1 MHKVVRADIRR
12 NIKLYGVALR
22 AISDAAPCQSC
33 GDTPCEP
40 HAKGAFTELEDGFV
54 YSIGHRERNR
64 PDLVVLC
71 GPTPGE
77 PALDQAGLVN
87 RMQEAAT
94 LINYLV
100 SRWGEHPVLP
110 GQRCADSD
118 GRVYR
123 VLSSAEVVSAAKDEL
138 TVQAGVYYGTEDYEL
153 LVLMPETAQ
162 ATQATQA
169 TPTRH

>member
-1 MHKVVRADIRR
+1 MDKATRADIKR
-12 NIKLYGVALR
+12 NIKRCGVSLLAV
-22 AISDAAPCQSC
+22 SDAAPCEAC
-33 GDTPCEP
+33 GDTPCET
-40 HAKGAFTELEDGFV
+40 HLKGAFTEPEDGFV

-71 GPTPGE
+71 GPVPGE
-77 PALDQAGLVN
+77 PAFDQAALVH
-87 RMQEAAT
+87 RMQEAGA

-100 SRWGEHPVLP
+100 SRWGEHPVKP

-118 GRVYR
+118 GRIYR
-123 VLSSAEVVSAAKDEL
+123 VFSSPEVVSAAKDEL

-162 ATQATQA
+162 AT
-169 TPTRH
+169 PTRH